1 MKVEELQK
9 LVRDKAASVQPFLM
23 QASKAVTDAFELGMQ
38 LGIDIGMIIAKEG
51 VEK

>member
-9 LVRDKAASVQPFLM
+9 LMREKAASVQPILA
-23 QASKAVTDAFELGMQ
+23 QATKAVTDAFELGMQ
-38 LGIDIGMIIAKEG
+38 LGIDIGMRIGKEG